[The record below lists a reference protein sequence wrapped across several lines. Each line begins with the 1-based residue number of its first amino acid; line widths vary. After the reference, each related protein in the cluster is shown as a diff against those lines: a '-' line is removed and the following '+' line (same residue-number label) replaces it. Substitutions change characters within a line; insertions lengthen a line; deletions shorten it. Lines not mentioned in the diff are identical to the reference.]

1 MLKTFVFALRA
12 VLPAALLAV
21 AGAAAN
27 ATVVTLGEQ
36 DFADGTTVALSDYNR
51 AQSGESAPAG
61 GRFRGRDVGPTNGNF
76 DESWVFNFA
85 PETPT
90 MASLTMGLYDHD
102 CDGPACTVVESFL
115 IDGNDFT
122 AALTAALRTTGTF
135 VNQAYDVVTIDLSS
149 IVGDFADGILEMSLR
164 MRGGGILNELWNGI
178 GIDFARLTT
187 DVTQL
192 PEPET
197 LALFGLGLAG
207 LGFAVRRGRRQ
218 FPSALDAG
226 RQRRAA

>member
-1 MLKTFVFALRA
+1 MLKGFVFVLRA
-12 VLPAALLAV
+12 VLPAALLTV

-36 DFADGTTVALSDYNR
+36 DFADGTTVALLDYNR

-76 DESWVFNFA
+76 NEGWVFDFA

-102 CDGPACTVVESFL
+102 CDGSACTVVDSFL

-122 AALTAALRTTGTF
+122 AALTAALRSTGTF

-149 IVGDFADGILEMSLR
+149 IVGDFADGVLEMSLR

-207 LGFAVRRGRRQ
+207 LGLAARRHRRRPASAGDSGR
-218 FPSALDAG
+218 
-226 RQRRAA
+226 

>member
-12 VLPAALLAV
+12 LLPAALLAV
-21 AGAAAN
+21 AGGAAN

-36 DFADGTTVALSDYNR
+36 DFTDGTTVALLDYNR

-85 PETPT
+85 PQSPT

-115 IDGNDFT
+115 IGGNDFT
-122 AALTAALRTTGTF
+122 AALTEALRSTGTF

-149 IVGDFADGILEMSLR
+149 IVGDFADGALEMSLR
-164 MRGGGILNELWNGI
+164 MRGGGIFDELWNGI
-178 GIDFARLTT
+178 GIDFARLTI

-192 PEPET
+192 PEPKT

-207 LGFAVRRGRRQ
+207 LGLAMRRDRRRLA
-218 FPSALDAG
+218 SARDAG
-226 RQRRAA
+226 R